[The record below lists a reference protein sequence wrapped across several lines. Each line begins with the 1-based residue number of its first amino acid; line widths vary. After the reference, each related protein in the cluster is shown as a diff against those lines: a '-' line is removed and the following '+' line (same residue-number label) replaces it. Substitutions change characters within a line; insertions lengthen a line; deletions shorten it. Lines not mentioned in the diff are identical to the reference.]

1 MPQYVIL
8 CNLTAKGLAE
18 IKDGPARYQSV
29 VKGVEAANGKVLSFH
44 ATMGAYDYV
53 MVAEGPSD
61 EFAALMSMATAAQGY
76 VTTQTL
82 RAFTPEEFAGLVSQL
97 P

>member
-8 CNLTAKGLAE
+8 SNLTAKGLADL
-18 IKDGPARYQSV
+18 KGGPARYQEV
-29 VKGVEAANGKVLSFH
+29 VKAIEAAGGKVLSFH
-44 ATMGAYDYV
+44 ATMGAYDFV

-61 EFAALMSMATAAQGY
+61 EFAALMSLAAAARGT
-76 VTTQTL
+76 VTSQTL
-82 RAFTPEEFAGLVSQL
+82 RAFTPEEWAGLVSQL

>member
-1 MPQYVIL
+1 MPHFVIL
-8 CNLTAKGLAE
+8 FNLTAKGLAD
-18 IKDGPARYQSV
+18 IKDAPARYQAA
-29 VKGVEAANGKVLSFH
+29 VKGIEAAGGKVLSFH

-61 EFAALMSMATAAQGY
+61 ELAALMSMSIAAQGY

-82 RAFTPEEFAGLVSQL
+82 RAFTPEGFAGLVSQL

>member
-1 MPQYVIL
+1 MPQFVIL
-8 CNLTAKGLAE
+8 SNLTAKGLAE
-18 IKDGPARYQSV
+18 IKGAPERYQAV
-29 VKGVEAANGKVLSFH
+29 VKGIEAAGGKVLSFH

-53 MVAEGPSD
+53 MVAEAPSD
-61 EFAALMSMATAAQGY
+61 EHAALMSIATAAQGY

-82 RAFTPEEFAGLVSQL
+82 RAFAPDEFAGLVSKL

>member
-8 CNLTAKGLAE
+8 GKLTAKGLADL
-18 IKDGPARYQSV
+18 KGSPARLEENI
-29 VKGVEAANGKVLSFH
+29 KAIEASGGKVLSFH
-44 ATMGAYDYV
+44 FTMGAYDYV

-61 EFAALMSMATAAQGY
+61 EMATVMAMAAASRGT
-76 VTTQTL
+76 VTTETL
-82 RAFTPEEFAGLVSQL
+82 RAFTPEEFAGLVAQL